1 MTFLQK
7 LKEQDNLKFTTNGA
21 LGHESTLNSIL
32 DLSSEIGN
40 SRFKNVDGLIDKA
53 FLEDKVLAS
62 KLFAYARDVRQGGG
76 DKTLG
81 RKGFIKIA
89 NDINIDK
96 TYSLLNLIAK
106 YGSYKDVMY
115 LLNEEKVKS
124 EIVEEI
130 CKWLEHE
137 LKTDVHTDKP
147 SLLAKYMPTETTKDK
162 DMKTAYRTFMKYTDI
177 KPKEYRKRNTLL
189 RKKLDIIETKLTEKR
204 YDDIDYSKV
213 PSQAGFKYRQA
224 FYRNDEERYL
234 QFLDK
239 AEKGETKINTG
250 TLAPYQMV
258 DKVLAS
264 FGWYRDNDKD
274 QSIITMWDNLQRPD
288 TKELNVLPVVDVS
301 GSMSGLPMSV
311 AMSLG
316 MILSESI
323 TGEFKDH
330 FITFSERPKLQKLV
344 NGDVY
349 DKVKNLSSADWGMN
363 TDLEKV
369 FDLVLNTAVSNKVTQ
384 EELPQAIIIFSDM
397 QFDEAIGADGY
408 YSRTTLP
415 TINDTFFNIQKEK
428 FTQAGYELPTLIYW
442 NIGNGD
448 TKPVVENTKNTLLV
462 SGFSQN
468 IFNSIFNLDLDDLEN
483 YTPIKALLEILS
495 QDRYKDIED
504 LYI

>member
-21 LGHESTLNSIL
+21 VGHESTLNSVL

-53 FLEDKVLAS
+53 FLENKVLAS

-89 NDINIDK
+89 NDIHESKAII
-96 TYSLLNLIAK
+96 LLQLIAE

-115 LLNEEKVKS
+115 LLNEDKVKP
-124 EIVEEI
+124 EMVKALCNELEVE
-130 CKWLEHE
+130 LQ
-137 LKTDVHTDKP
+137 LDVRNAKP

-177 KPKEYRKRNTLL
+177 KPKEYRKRNTSL

-224 FYRNDEERYL
+224 FYRNDEERYS
-234 QFLDK
+234 QFLSNV
-239 AEKGETKINTG
+239 EKGETKINTG

-258 DKVLAS
+258 DKILGG
-264 FGWYRDNDKD
+264 FGWDNKDK
-274 QSIITMWDNLQRPD
+274 SIITMWDNLQRPD
-288 TKELNVLPVVDVS
+288 TKGLNVLPVVDVS
-301 GSMSGLPMSV
+301 GSMMGLPMSV
-311 AMSLG
+311 AISLG
-316 MILSESI
+316 MVLSESI

-349 DKVKNLSSADWGMN
+349 DKVKDLRQADWGMN
-363 TDLEKV
+363 TNLEKV
-369 FDLVLNTAVSNKVTQ
+369 FDLVLNTAVSNTVPQ

-397 QFDEAIGADGY
+397 QFDEAVGQSGY
-408 YSRTTLP
+408 WGSRTLP

-428 FTQAGYELPTLIYW
+428 FKQAGYELPTLIYW
-442 NIGNGD
+442 NIGNGN

-483 YTPIKALLEILS
+483 YTPLKALLEVLE